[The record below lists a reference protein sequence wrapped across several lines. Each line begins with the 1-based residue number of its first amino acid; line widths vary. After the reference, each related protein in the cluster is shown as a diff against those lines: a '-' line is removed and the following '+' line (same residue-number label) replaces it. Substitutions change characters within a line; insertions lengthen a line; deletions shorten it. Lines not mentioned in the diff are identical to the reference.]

1 MVSVSVNIDV
11 VYIMQTLGGCVS
23 VEVHIDIVI
32 IMATIGEVCV
42 ICWVSLGPSGPG

>member
-1 MVSVSVNIDV
+1 MP
-11 VYIMQTLGGCVS
+11 TLGGGVS